1 MDTTVKVHGIDV
13 TLIDANQYVAS
24 RSVQP
29 LDLPPGLTPLRIAT
43 YSCPGSVLFLFEGP
57 HTDPKSPFSKTPNRI
72 FRYLHCGGKSCY
84 CVCAT
89 SAHVCNALT
98 PRSVPTDFRASPQHV
113 LHPSMSYPTPPS
125 SRPMVRASSS
135 TSQGSSSQPPNP
147 LPGRTLKRLDAIYL
161 DTTYLSPS
169 YCFPAQELVISA
181 CAELVRERIVGGD
194 ETALWRADGRE
205 AERKGMKGW
214 LKGDGTGV
222 KKEEDGVKEDK
233 EMERM
238 MQLGE
243 GEERESQ
250 TPMPALDEDG
260 EMDGVLN
267 GDEPLE
273 LERLPEE
280 TDDAV
285 MEDGGDE
292 EAWLAVHA
300 DETQAGETQQGDD
313 SQAWAGQHADESTY
327 CGEGTRVDGAS
338 PPPTHNQPADA
349 AAGVKEEDGI
359 KEEQLAGQ
367 PLLDKATDAG
377 SEEADFKA
385 EGAEEK
391 PDIKPKA
398 ERLLVLVG
406 TYSIGKER

>member
-1 MDTTVKVHGIDV
+1 
-13 TLIDANQYVAS
+13 
-24 RSVQP
+24 
-29 LDLPPGLTPLRIAT
+29 
-43 YSCPGSVLFLFEGP
+43 
-57 HTDPKSPFSKTPNRI
+57 
-72 FRYLHCGGKSCY
+72 
-84 CVCAT
+84 
-89 SAHVCNALT
+89 
-98 PRSVPTDFRASPQHV
+98 
-113 LHPSMSYPTPPS
+113 MSYPTPAT
-125 SRPMVRASSS
+125 SRIMARSSSS
-135 TSQGSSSQPPNP
+135 TSQPSSSQPPDP
-147 LPGRTLKRLDAIYL
+147 IPGRTLKRLDAIYL

-222 KKEEDGVKEDK
+222 KKEEEGVKEEE

-250 TPMPALDEDG
+250 TPMPGLDDDEQLYGD
-260 EMDGVLN
+260 V
-267 GDEPLE
+267 DEPME

-280 TDDAV
+280 MDDAV
-285 MEDGGDE
+285 MAHGGDE

-300 DETQAGETQQGDD
+300 DETQEGETQEGEMKVGGEAGDD
-313 SQAWAGQHADESTY
+313 SQGCAAATVDDSACCGVEAEAEVGEMRPIDGQADDTVDVKAE
-327 CGEGTRVDGAS
+327 GEMMEDHSEEKPVVDGV
-338 PPPTHNQPADA
+338 AD
-349 AAGVKEEDGI
+349 I
-359 KEEQLAGQ
+359 K
-367 PLLDKATDAG
+367 P
-377 SEEADFKA
+377 EEAD
-385 EGAEEK
+385 EK
-391 PDIKPKA
+391 PDVKPKK